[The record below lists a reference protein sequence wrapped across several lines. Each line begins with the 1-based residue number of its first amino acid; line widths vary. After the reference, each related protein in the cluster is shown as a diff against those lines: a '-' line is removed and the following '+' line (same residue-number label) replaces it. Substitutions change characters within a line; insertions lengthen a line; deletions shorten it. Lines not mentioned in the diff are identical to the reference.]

1 MNKKGFTLVEIIV
14 SVGLLALI
22 GVAVGISLNKTFKNQ
37 EKMNY
42 QEYVDK
48 VKSAALLY
56 ANNTTQITNELN
68 SNASFKILKVGE
80 LINNGYINKSLENP
94 KTKEKIKDDEE
105 VRIYYNENNELVV
118 EYPYNKSE
126 DDVYLYTMNYS
137 ITYKNP
143 NDTNLCYKDINKQT
157 LQLIKSESGTKVRD
171 LTINSTIKAYMED
184 GSLCYDSTT
193 NKSKI
198 DTSKI
203 GTYKIRYEYT
213 TDGKSLEESENKKTA
228 ERTITVKPSKPK
240 INVFK
245 VEYQDDVNNINFD
258 PYKARL
264 TLNVEDVVDSNVKVK
279 YCLATVNNINVCK
292 DNGIGL
298 ENTWI
303 DIESNKNS
311 IIDFDIREKYSSI
324 KDKNDVIFYVFAKN
338 SFEEHDSKENESGKY
353 IMKNKVTLI
362 YTYDSAKTPTF
373 DTKGLYVVR
382 GSNLENILNDN
393 EEENAK
399 FAFEGWFTDKYG
411 KGEDAKTIKR
421 VLGDLTLYA
430 KWYKYCSEKVYVGT
444 GSCSAN
450 CGGGHRTK
458 YFKDKHYKDHNCNET
473 HSCNTDPCE
482 PSGGGSSSGGGGG
495 CDCSAG
501 GYHTMEKCEIL
512 EGKGMCCKSGSG
524 VYCPA

>member
-1 MNKKGFTLVEIIV
+1 MNKKGFTLIEIIV

-56 ANNTTQITNELN
+56 ANNTTQIINELN
-68 SNASFKILKVGE
+68 SNASFKILRVEE

-94 KTKEKIKDDEE
+94 KTKAKIKDDEE
-105 VRIYYNENNELVV
+105 VRIYYNENNEMMV
-118 EYPYNKSE
+118 EYPYTKKDE
-126 DDVYLYTMNYS
+126 IYLYAMNYS
-137 ITYKNP
+137 TTYQNQES
-143 NDTNLCYKDINKQT
+143 DLCYKGKNTST
-157 LQLIKSESGTKVRD
+157 LQIVTFEGEGAGIELKPNE
-171 LTINSTIKAYMED
+171 NIKAYMED
-184 GSLCYDSTT
+184 GSLCYDPTT

-324 KDKNDVIFYVFAKN
+324 KDKNDVMFYVFAKN

-373 DTKGLYVVR
+373 DTKELYVVR
-382 GSNLENILNDN
+382 GSNLANILNDN

-399 FAFEGWFTDKYG
+399 FAFEGWFTG
-411 KGEDAKTIKR
+411 KDGTGEDANTIKR
-421 VLGDLTLYA
+421 VLDDLTLYA
-430 KWYKYCSEKVYVGT
+430 KWYKYCSEKVYVRT
-444 GSCSAN
+444 DPCSES
-450 CGGGHRTK
+450 CGGGHYIK
-458 YFKDKHYKDHNCNET
+458 YYNDKHYSKHSCNET
-473 HSCNTDPCE
+473 HSCNTEPCE
-482 PSGGGSSSGGGGG
+482 TSGGGSSSGGGGG
-495 CDCSAG
+495 CNCSAG
-501 GYHTMEKCEIL
+501 GYSTMEKCEIA
-512 EGKGMCCKSGSG
+512 EGKGKCCKSGTSS
-524 VYCPA
+524 YCPA